1 MVNFSLE
8 NLREK
13 VINLDLLVIAMLL
26 EIFLESVGTIE
37 LSSEFLTIKH
47 FWTLCNM
54 LDGMLK

>member
-47 FWTLCNM
+47 F
-54 LDGMLK
+54 

>member
-26 EIFLESVGTIE
+26 EIFLESEVTIE
-37 LSSEFLTIKH
+37 LSNDFLTIKH